1 MSDAHV
7 AEPQPRAG
15 SAGNA
20 RYTLYYVPGAASF
33 AVHWMLLE
41 VGAPFELIKVDLG
54 ARAQRSV
61 SYLALN
67 PDGRVP
73 TLIVDGEPRAECA
86 ALLMLLA
93 ERHSSAGLMIDLTD
107 PRRPTFL
114 QTMFYLANTL
124 QPAFRAW
131 FYADEPAG
139 PENTEAAKRQAR
151 ATIEAAWQRL
161 DTQLADERLYLT
173 GPTLTAADFLAT
185 MLMRW
190 SREMPLPAIR
200 FHHIALYIERM
211 WSHSSLR
218 LVHEREGLSADWI
231 VRKQP

>member
-1 MSDAHV
+1 MSDSLA
-7 AEPQPRAG
+7 APQLRP
-15 SAGNA
+15 SAVGNA
-20 RYTLYYVPGAASF
+20 RYTLYYMPGSASF

-41 VGAPFELIKVDLG
+41 LGVPFELIKVDLD
-54 ARAQRSV
+54 AKAQRSA

-107 PRRPTFL
+107 PRRPAFL

-124 QPAFRAW
+124 LPAFRAW

-139 PENTEAAKRQAR
+139 PENAEAAKRRAG
-151 ATIEAAWQRL
+151 ATIETAWRRL
-161 DTQLADERLYLT
+161 DTQLADERPYLT
-173 GPTLTAADFLAT
+173 GPTLTAVDFLAT

-200 FHHIALYIERM
+200 FQHIALYIERM
-211 WSHSSLR
+211 WLHSSLR
-218 LVHEREGLSADWI
+218 LVHEREGLSTNWM
-231 VRKQP
+231 VRKQA